1 MLNQGKFVRAHFV
14 TARLGANTKGQAHGQ
29 LQLDKYVRKE
39 KTNKDR
45 NFRVWMLDNKS
56 SVNQRGS

>member
-1 MLNQGKFVRAHFV
+1 MLKQGKFVRAHSV
-14 TARLGANTKGQAHGQ
+14 TARLGANPQGRARGQ

-45 NFRVWMLDNKS
+45 NFRVRMLDNKS

>member
-14 TARLGANTKGQAHGQ
+14 TVRLGANPLGQARGQ